1 LTVSE
6 VFQSIEI
13 TDIYWGF
20 VILPPTWNKGG
31 LKTQGSGHKVKD
43 IGLIWPCVISPIT
56 PVFHHSNIQVGAKPL
71 STSFIEREKMLLKHV
86 ALVCSSEEKSDQFYE
101 SLLGLKK
108 GRSKMIPS
116 TLSKQIFN
124 FDSELKII
132 DYAVDEMHFEV
143 FISYQKVA
151 DDKRIEHICF
161 EVDDLEVF
169 LNKCK
174 EMGVKILQIPKEKG
188 FLTFISDYDGNLF
201 EIKTK
206 QRTRA

>member
-1 LTVSE
+1 MTFYE
-6 VFQSIEI
+6 FIM
-13 TDIYWGF
+13 
-20 VILPPTWNKGG
+20 
-31 LKTQGSGHKVKD
+31 
-43 IGLIWPCVISPIT
+43 
-56 PVFHHSNIQVGAKPL
+56 
-71 STSFIEREKMLLKHV
+71 IEREKMLLQHV
-86 ALVCSSEEKSDQFYE
+86 ALVCSSEEKSDKFYE

-132 DYAVDEMHFEV
+132 DYAVDEIHFEI
-143 FISYQKVA
+143 FISHQKIA
-151 DDKRIEHICF
+151 DDKKIEHICL

-169 LNKCK
+169 LNQCR

-188 FLTFISDYDGNLF
+188 FLIFISDYDGNLF

-206 QRTRA
+206 QRSCA

>member
-1 LTVSE
+1 
-6 VFQSIEI
+6 
-13 TDIYWGF
+13 
-20 VILPPTWNKGG
+20 
-31 LKTQGSGHKVKD
+31 
-43 IGLIWPCVISPIT
+43 
-56 PVFHHSNIQVGAKPL
+56 
-71 STSFIEREKMLLKHV
+71 MLLKHV
-86 ALVCSSEEKSDQFYE
+86 ALVCSSEEKSDKFYG
-101 SLLGLKK
+101 SLLGVKK
-108 GRSKMIPS
+108 GRSKIIPS

-124 FDSELKII
+124 VDSELKII

-143 FISYQKVA
+143 FISHQKVA
-151 DDKRIEHICF
+151 DDKKIEHICL

-206 QRTRA
+206 